1 MRAGWIGWA
10 LALLAVAAGPA
21 PARELV
27 PVAATSAEARPLLDG
42 LRRGG
47 LVMFFRHADTTGMP
61 CDRSFRIG
69 DRDGQRNISEAGR
82 AQSRR
87 IGAAMA
93 ELGIP
98 VERPVLAGP
107 VFRAADTATEAF
119 GGDRVQVTDALTADD
134 FSGSRLD
141 WVLAEHRR
149 LLSAPVAA
157 GTNRVLVGHRT
168 PAIMVLGGA
177 VGGRALPEGGAIVL
191 EPATPPRVLGIVM
204 FAPIPGAGFHGC

>member
-1 MRAGWIGWA
+1 MRAGRIGWA
-10 LALLAVAAGPA
+10 LALLMVAAGAA

-27 PVAATSAEARPLLDG
+27 PVAATAPEAQVLIERM
-42 LRRGG
+42 RRGG
-47 LVMFFRHADTTGMP
+47 LVLFFRHADTAGMP

-87 IGAAMA
+87 IGAAMS
-93 ELGIP
+93 ELGVP

-119 GGDRVQVTDALTADD
+119 GRDRVEIVDGLTADD
-134 FSGSRLD
+134 FAGSRLD
-141 WVLAEHRR
+141 WVLVEHRR
-149 LLSAPVAA
+149 LLAMPVPA

-168 PAIMVLGGA
+168 PAIMVLGEA
-177 VGGRALPEGGAIVL
+177 VGGRALPEGGAIVA

>member
-10 LALLAVAAGPA
+10 FALLAAAAGPA

-27 PVAATSAEARPLLDG
+27 PLAASSAEARPLLDG

-61 CDRSFRIG
+61 CDRSFRVG
-69 DRDGQRNISEAGR
+69 DRDGQRNLSGAGR

-93 ELGIP
+93 ELGVP
-98 VERPVLAGP
+98 VEWPVLAGP

-119 GGDRVQVTDALTADD
+119 GGDRVRITDGLTADD

-141 WVLAEHRR
+141 WVLGEHRR

-168 PAIMVLGGA
+168 PAIMVLGAA
-177 VGGRALPEGGAIVL
+177 VGGRALPEGGAVVL